1 VGYGGS
7 CFPKDVRALA
17 AVARAHGLQPRIL
30 EAVHEVNQQ
39 QKRVLLC
46 KMRRH
51 FQGRLAE
58 KTIAVWGLAFKPGTD
73 DIREAPAMAL
83 LDGLLA
89 DGALLPPPR
98 PYFFTSYSYK
108 KSP

>member
-1 VGYGGS
+1 LR
-7 CFPKDVRALA
+7 P
-17 AVARAHGLQPRIL
+17 
-30 EAVHEVNQQ
+30 
-39 QKRVLLC
+39 
-46 KMRRH
+46 

-89 DGALLPPPR
+89 DGARLPPPR
-98 PYFFTSYSYK
+98 PYFFTSYAYK